1 MNILSTWKNA
11 AYCQSLITE
20 AQTVNSIGEVELT
33 DADLGAIHGG
43 SGSGILNDN
52 LNGNNINVLGGPN
65 TILNN
70 VGILG
75 TGSSNYSNHGSG
87 HGSGGYNRGS
97 GYSNH
102 GSDNGYGCQC

>member
-1 MNILSTWKNA
+1 MNILSTWKNT
-11 AYCQSLITE
+11 AYRQSLTTE
-20 AQTVNSIGEVELT
+20 AQTVNPIGEVELT

-43 SGSGILNDN
+43 NGSGILTDN
-52 LNGNNINVLGGPN
+52 LSDNNINILGGSN

-87 HGSGGYNRGS
+87 HGSG
-97 GYSNH
+97 YSNH